1 MLQNKIYQNFLTE
14 IFKSFFLILF
24 ALSLIAITIRAVSF
38 LDLIVDNGYSVSTYF
53 FYSLLNLFG
62 IIPKFIA
69 LSFILSLKIFI
80 IKHIND
86 SEFIILYTSGVK
98 KIQLVKLLLFVSI
111 LVLIFNLVLSTLVTP
126 LALNKSRQLLASQNY
141 ESFLP
146 TIKTQQFSDSFKGF
160 TFFVEKKFDNEIK
173 NIFLYDKNNNLK
185 SLSSDSKNTTSITIV
200 AENGIISDKKLVLF
214 NGQIIS
220 TKKNSDN
227 EIIKFEQLN
236 IDLSKLNTSV
246 VKKPKIQETSTLSL
260 LNCFLK
266 NKNQFLESSFCNE
279 NYKKESLSTLNKRI
293 VTPIY
298 LPILA
303 LIATLLLIRSE
314 RFYLRKVSIFLY
326 SFIVLLFTQLA
337 VKYTG
342 YNLIILL
349 SFFILPIMFTL
360 IFYIFLNYKFLNE
373 TKI

>member
-1 MLQNKIYQNFLTE
+1 MLQNKIYQNFLIE

-69 LSFILSLKIFI
+69 LSFILSLNIFI

-86 SEFIILYTSGVK
+86 SEFIILYTSGVRK
-98 KIQLVKLLLFVSI
+98 MQLVNLLLFVSAI
-111 LVLIFNLVLSTLVTP
+111 VLIFNLILSTLITP
-126 LALNKSRQLLASQNY
+126 LALNKSRHLLASQNY
-141 ESFLP
+141 DSFLP
-146 TIKTQQFSDSFKGF
+146 TIKIQQFSDSFKGF
-160 TFFVEKKFDNEIK
+160 TIFVEKKFDNEIK
-173 NIFLYDKNNNLK
+173 NIFLHDKNNNLK
-185 SLSSDSKNTTSITIV
+185 GLSSDSKNTATITVV
-200 AENGIISDKKLVLF
+200 AENGIIGDKKLVLL

-227 EIIKFEQLN
+227 EIVKFEQLN
-236 IDLSKLNTSV
+236 IDLSKLSTAV
-246 VKKPKIQETSTLSL
+246 VKKPKIQETSTIKL
-260 LNCFLK
+260 LECFLK
-266 NKNQFLESSFCNE
+266 NKSQSLVSSFCNE
-279 NYKKESLSTLNKRI
+279 NYKRESLSTLNKRI
-293 VTPIY
+293 ITPIY

-314 RFYLRKVSIFLY
+314 KLYLKKINIFLY

-342 YNLIILL
+342 YNFLILL
-349 SFFILPIMFTL
+349 SFSLVPIIFAF

-373 TKI
+373 TKV

>member
-24 ALSLIAITIRAVSF
+24 ALSLIAITIRAVNF

-173 NIFLYDKNNNLK
+173 NIFLHDKNNNLK

-220 TKKNSDN
+220 TRK
-227 EIIKFEQLN
+227 ILIM
-236 IDLSKLNTSV
+236 KL
-246 VKKPKIQETSTLSL
+246 
-260 LNCFLK
+260 
-266 NKNQFLESSFCNE
+266 
-279 NYKKESLSTLNKRI
+279 
-293 VTPIY
+293 
-298 LPILA
+298 
-303 LIATLLLIRSE
+303 
-314 RFYLRKVSIFLY
+314 
-326 SFIVLLFTQLA
+326 
-337 VKYTG
+337 
-342 YNLIILL
+342 
-349 SFFILPIMFTL
+349 
-360 IFYIFLNYKFLNE
+360 
-373 TKI
+373 

>member
-1 MLQNKIYQNFLTE
+1 M
-14 IFKSFFLILF
+14 
-24 ALSLIAITIRAVSF
+24 
-38 LDLIVDNGYSVSTYF
+38 
-53 FYSLLNLFG
+53 FG

-173 NIFLYDKNNNLK
+173 NIFLHDKNNNLK

-260 LNCFLK
+260 LNCFLRTRK
-266 NKNQFLESSFCNE
+266 QFVDSSFCNE
-279 NYKKESLSTLNKRI
+279 NYKKESLSTLNKK
-293 VTPIY
+293 
-298 LPILA
+298 L
-303 LIATLLLIRSE
+303 
-314 RFYLRKVSIFLY
+314 
-326 SFIVLLFTQLA
+326 
-337 VKYTG
+337 
-342 YNLIILL
+342 
-349 SFFILPIMFTL
+349 
-360 IFYIFLNYKFLNE
+360 
-373 TKI
+373 

>member
-1 MLQNKIYQNFLTE
+1 MLQNKIYQNFLIE

-38 LDLIVDNGYSVSTYF
+38 LDLIVDNGYSVGTYF

-69 LSFILSLKIFI
+69 LSFVLALKVFIL
-80 IKHIND
+80 KHIND

-98 KIQLVKLLLFVSI
+98 KLQLVHLLLFVSM
-111 LVLIFNLVLSTLVTP
+111 LVLIFNLILSTLITP

-141 ESFLP
+141 DSFLP
-146 TIKTQQFSDSFKGF
+146 TIKMQQFSDSFKGF
-160 TFFVEKKFDNEIK
+160 TVFVEKKIDNEIK
-173 NIFLYDKNNNLK
+173 NIFLHDKNNYFKNLT
-185 SLSSDSKNTTSITIV
+185 SNSENTSTTTVV
-200 AENGIISDKKLVLF
+200 AEKGIISNKKLVLL

-227 EIIKFEQLN
+227 EILKFDQLN
-236 IDLSKLNTSV
+236 IDLSKLNTAV
-246 VKKPKIQETSTLSL
+246 VKKPKIQETSTVKL

-266 NKNQFLESSFCNE
+266 NKNLQLSSFCNE
-279 NYKKESLSTLNKRI
+279 NYKRESLSTLNKRI

-303 LIATLLLIRSE
+303 LVATFLLIRSE
-314 RFYLRKVSIFLY
+314 KFYLKKIYIFLY
-326 SFIVLLFTQLA
+326 SFLILLFTQLA

-342 YNLIILL
+342 YNFIVLL
-349 SFFILPIMFTL
+349 SFSLLPIIFAVL
-360 IFYIFLNYKFLNE
+360 FYIYLNFKFLNE
-373 TKI
+373 TKA

>member
-1 MLQNKIYQNFLTE
+1 MLQNKIYKNFLIE

-38 LDLIVDNGYSVSTYF
+38 LDLIVENGYSVSTYF

-86 SEFIILYTSGVK
+86 NEFIILYTSGVK

-111 LVLIFNLVLSTLVTP
+111 LVLIFNLILSTLVTP
-126 LALNKSRQLLASQNY
+126 LALNKSRQLLAKQNY
-141 ESFLP
+141 ESILP
-146 TIKTQQFSDSFKGF
+146 TIKVQQFSDSFKGF

-173 NIFLYDKNNNLK
+173 NIFLHDKNNTLK
-185 SLSSDSKNTTSITIV
+185 SLSSDSKNTATITVV

-227 EIIKFEQLN
+227 EIVKFEQLN
-236 IDLSKLNTSV
+236 IDLSKLSTAV
-246 VKKPKIQETSTLSL
+246 VKKPKIQETSTLNL

-266 NKNQFLESSFCNE
+266 NKYQFQETSFCNQ

-314 RFYLRKVSIFLY
+314 RFYLRKISIFLY

-342 YNLIILL
+342 YNFIILL
-349 SFFILPIMFTL
+349 SFFILPIIFTL
-360 IFYIFLNYKFLNE
+360 FFYVFLNYKFLNE

>member
-1 MLQNKIYQNFLTE
+1 MLQNKIYQNFLIE

-38 LDLIVDNGYSVSTYF
+38 LDLIVENVYSVGTYF

-80 IKHIND
+80 LKHIND

-98 KIQLVKLLLFVSI
+98 KMQLVNLLLFTSVI
-111 LVLIFNLVLSTLVTP
+111 ILIFNLILSTLITP
-126 LALNKSRQLLASQNY
+126 LALNKSRQILASQNY

-146 TIKTQQFSDSFKGF
+146 TIKIQQFSDSFKGF
-160 TFFVEKKFDNEIK
+160 TIFVEKKVNNEIK
-173 NIFLYDKNNNLK
+173 NIFLHDKNNNLK
-185 SLSSDSKNTTSITIV
+185 SLSSDSENTTTITVV
-200 AENGIISDKKLVLF
+200 AENGLIDNKKLVLL

-220 TKKNSDN
+220 TKKNSSN
-227 EIIKFEQLN
+227 EIVKFEQLN
-236 IDLSKLNTSV
+236 IDLSKLSTAV
-246 VKKPKIQETSTLSL
+246 VKKPKIQETSTIKL
-260 LNCFLK
+260 LDCFLK
-266 NKNQFLESSFCNE
+266 GKSQFLISSFCNE

-293 VTPIY
+293 IIPIY

-314 RFYLRKVSIFLY
+314 KFYFKKINIFLY

-342 YNLIILL
+342 YNFIILL
-349 SFFILPIMFTL
+349 SFSILPVILAVT
-360 IFYIFLNYKFLNE
+360 FYIYLNYKFLNE
-373 TKI
+373 TKA

>member
-160 TFFVEKKFDNEIK
+160 TFFVEKKIDNEIK
-173 NIFLYDKNNNLK
+173 NIFLHDKNNTLK
-185 SLSSDSKNTTSITIV
+185 SLSSDSKNTATITVV

-227 EIIKFEQLN
+227 EIVKFEQLN
-236 IDLSKLNTSV
+236 IDLSKLSTAV

-260 LNCFLK
+260 LNCFLR
-266 NKNQFLESSFCNE
+266 NRNQFVDSSFCNE

-303 LIATLLLIRSE
+303 LIA
-314 RFYLRKVSIFLY
+314 
-326 SFIVLLFTQLA
+326 
-337 VKYTG
+337 
-342 YNLIILL
+342 
-349 SFFILPIMFTL
+349 
-360 IFYIFLNYKFLNE
+360 NYF
-373 TKI
+373 

>member
-1 MLQNKIYQNFLTE
+1 MLQNKIYQNFLIE

-38 LDLIVDNGYSVSTYF
+38 LDLIVENGYSVSTYF

-86 SEFIILYTSGVK
+86 NEFIILYTSGVK

-111 LVLIFNLVLSTLVTP
+111 LVLIFNLILSTLVTP
-126 LALNKSRQLLASQNY
+126 LALNKSRQLLAKQNY
-141 ESFLP
+141 ESILP
-146 TIKTQQFSDSFKGF
+146 TIKVQQFSDSFKGF

-173 NIFLYDKNNNLK
+173 NIFLHDKNNTLK
-185 SLSSDSKNTTSITIV
+185 SLSSDSKNTATITVV

-227 EIIKFEQLN
+227 EIVKFEQLN
-236 IDLSKLNTSV
+236 IDLSKLSTAV
-246 VKKPKIQETSTLSL
+246 VKKPKIQETSTLNL

-266 NKNQFLESSFCNE
+266 NKYQFQETSFCNK

-314 RFYLRKVSIFLY
+314 RFYLRKISIFLY

-342 YNLIILL
+342 YNFIILL
-349 SFFILPIMFTL
+349 SFFILPIIFTL
-360 IFYIFLNYKFLNE
+360 FFYVFLNYKFLNE

>member
-1 MLQNKIYQNFLTE
+1 MLQNKIYQNFLIE

-38 LDLIVDNGYSVSTYF
+38 LDLIVDNGYSVGTYF

-69 LSFILSLKIFI
+69 LSFVLALKVFIL
-80 IKHIND
+80 KHIND

-98 KIQLVKLLLFVSI
+98 KLQLVHLLLFVSM
-111 LVLIFNLVLSTLVTP
+111 LVLIFNLILSTLITP

-141 ESFLP
+141 DSFLP
-146 TIKTQQFSDSFKGF
+146 TIKMQQFSDSFKGF
-160 TFFVEKKFDNEIK
+160 TVFVEKKIDNEIK
-173 NIFLYDKNNNLK
+173 NIFLHDKNNYFKNLT
-185 SLSSDSKNTTSITIV
+185 SNSENTSTTTVV
-200 AENGIISDKKLVLF
+200 AEKGIISNKKLVLL

-227 EIIKFEQLN
+227 EILKFDQLN
-236 IDLSKLNTSV
+236 IDLSKLNTAV
-246 VKKPKIQETSTLSL
+246 VKKPKIQETSTVKL

-266 NKNQFLESSFCNE
+266 NKNLQLSSFCNE
-279 NYKKESLSTLNKRI
+279 NYKRESLSTLNKRI

-303 LIATLLLIRSE
+303 LVATFLLIRSE
-314 RFYLRKVSIFLY
+314 KFYLKKIYIFLY
-326 SFIVLLFTQLA
+326 SFLILLFTQLA

-342 YNLIILL
+342 YNFIVLL
-349 SFFILPIMFTL
+349 SFSLLPIIFAVL
-360 IFYIFLNYKFLNE
+360 FYIYLNFKFLNE
-373 TKI
+373 TKV

>member
-38 LDLIVDNGYSVSTYF
+38 LDLIVDNGYSVSTYFF

-160 TFFVEKKFDNEIK
+160 TFFVEKN
-173 NIFLYDKNNNLK
+173 
-185 SLSSDSKNTTSITIV
+185 SIM
-200 AENGIISDKKLVLF
+200 K
-214 NGQIIS
+214 
-220 TKKNSDN
+220 
-227 EIIKFEQLN
+227 
-236 IDLSKLNTSV
+236 
-246 VKKPKIQETSTLSL
+246 
-260 LNCFLK
+260 
-266 NKNQFLESSFCNE
+266 
-279 NYKKESLSTLNKRI
+279 
-293 VTPIY
+293 
-298 LPILA
+298 
-303 LIATLLLIRSE
+303 
-314 RFYLRKVSIFLY
+314 
-326 SFIVLLFTQLA
+326 
-337 VKYTG
+337 
-342 YNLIILL
+342 
-349 SFFILPIMFTL
+349 
-360 IFYIFLNYKFLNE
+360 
-373 TKI
+373 